1 MVISS
6 DNPKC
11 SEDLVTGT
19 QWRHLTT
26 LQVCSLLPTLL
37 VRGSPSPGHQRS
49 SIHVPTL
56 PSPPG
61 GQKVEGEEEPLC
73 HSLPLSRKGL
83 CPGHFHSDFP
93 RNYLQKVSNGEK
105 QLWFLDC
112 ETSSAAHGKMAE
124 ILAKARNS
132 VCSSDQVKVGFVTQ
146 RVCYT
151 EL

>member
-1 MVISS
+1 MFRRSGYG
-6 DNPKC
+6 DAMETP
-11 SEDLVTGT
+11 DRVTS
-19 QWRHLTT
+19 
-26 LQVCSLLPTLL
+26 LQPAPNAPG
-37 VRGSPSPGHQRS
+37 RGSPSPGHQCS

-61 GQKVEGEEEPLC
+61 GQKVEGEKEPLC

-132 VCSSDQVKVGFVTQ
+132 VCSSDQVKAGFVTQ